1 MYVTLAYLTLP
12 TLEWDLAT
20 EKDQGKR
27 GWNAEWYSHES
38 DDSMKPL
45 DTPAKTQF
53 LDETKMFIG
62 TSYPDGLT
70 RKWTMKLRGFLK
82 PRPYDI
88 DFEFGLIAAGRAKV
102 GVNLVITKHR

>member
-1 MYVTLAYLTLP
+1 M
-12 TLEWDLAT
+12 T
-20 EKDQGKR
+20 EKDKGKR

-38 DDSMKPL
+38 DNSMKPL
-45 DTPAKTQF
+45 NTPVTTQF

-62 TSYPDGLT
+62 TSYPKGLT

-102 GVNLVITKHR
+102 GWILLS